1 MRHSSPWHRL
11 SQNAHLSAAS
21 VDSDC
26 SAHDQDAIIYPLE
39 SRLKMS
45 LCLQHF
51 GCCAQHN
58 KTPRGKPRG
67 IFLHFVCFSF
77 LSKWGDVLH
86 FNCCV
91 HCLIMAALNYSS
103 GFESSLP
110 RKQLDMKI
118 IFGGRPFL
126 AVLLFHYQKYRE
138 FLRHVEAPNW
148 TKRCVKVS
156 PGNTFSNRTGKH
168 LDTRSAI

>member
-1 MRHSSPWHRL
+1 MFGENEKWEVKRMRHSSPWRRL

-126 AVLLFHYQKYRE
+126 AVLLFHY
-138 FLRHVEAPNW
+138 
-148 TKRCVKVS
+148 
-156 PGNTFSNRTGKH
+156 
-168 LDTRSAI
+168 